1 MPFFFVLIALAAGV
15 LIWSSRAKA
24 AHGAAQELADMAGD
38 VISAARRFG
47 FRRKAN
53 IHPVDA
59 LEDGDVAIAG
69 AGVAFLEL
77 AGLPSTETQDALAR
91 SLQVTLG
98 QSADQAREALVL
110 GRWLMGQCGG
120 PVPALSRLTRRLN
133 KLKGADSLTPLM
145 QVLKDVA
152 AAAGGNV
159 TPAQKDALEDIA
171 RLYRL
176 K

>member
-1 MPFFFVLIALAAGV
+1 MPIFFALIALAAGYLV
-15 LIWSSRAKA
+15 WSSRARA

-77 AGLPSTETQDALAR
+77 AGLPSVETQDALAR

-98 QSADQAREALVL
+98 QNHDQAREALVL

-120 PVPALSRLTRRLN
+120 PVPALSRLTRRLA

-152 AAAGGNV
+152 AASGGSV
-159 TPAQKDALEDIA
+159 TDAQKGALEDIA

>member
-1 MPFFFVLIALAAGV
+1 MPIFFALIALAAGV
-15 LIWSSRAKA
+15 LIWTSRARA

-77 AGLPSTETQDALAR
+77 AGLPSAETQDALAR

-98 QSADQAREALVL
+98 QNHDQAREALVL
-110 GRWLMGQCGG
+110 GRWLMAQCGG
-120 PVPALSRLTRRLN
+120 PGPALSRLTRRLN
-133 KLKGADSLTPLM
+133 KLKGADSLNPLM

-152 AAAGGNV
+152 AAAGGHV

-176 K
+176 R